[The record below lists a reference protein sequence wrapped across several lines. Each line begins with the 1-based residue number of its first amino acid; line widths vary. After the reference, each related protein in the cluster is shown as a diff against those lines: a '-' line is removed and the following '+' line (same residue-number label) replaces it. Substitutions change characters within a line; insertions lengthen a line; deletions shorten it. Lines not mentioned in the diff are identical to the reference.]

1 MRTFRILL
9 LWLALLLAHYSYS
22 QNREVHILAA
32 NDMHAAIESFP
43 QFAAIADSLRELTLR
58 CSSSLQATTV
68 QAIRRTTCSGYH
80 PCRW

>member
-1 MRTFRILL
+1 MRTNRIIL

-32 NDMHAAIESFP
+32 NDMHAAIES
-43 QFAAIADSLRELTLR
+43 
-58 CSSSLQATTV
+58 SSLQATTV